1 MSLTLTQGS
10 FGGNL
15 FGDSVI
21 PLAQMIYAELTIV
34 EPFLSELDL
43 SLDHCFLSK
52 DPAGNVGTFT
62 FLNDR

>member
-21 PLAQMIYAELTIV
+21 PLAETIYAELIIV

-43 SLDHCFLSK
+43 SLNHCFLSK
-52 DPAGNVGTFT
+52 DPAGNDGTYT
-62 FLNDR
+62 LVNDR